1 MPKGKRKCSWWSLF
15 KSTCEEWS
23 DDRALR
29 FSAALA
35 YYAVFSLAPLLII
48 AVSLAGFFFGEQ
60 AARGEIFQQLSNLVG
75 ASAATEIQTL
85 IMASADKPKSAF
97 ATAIGIVTLLIG
109 ASGVFGQL
117 KDALNTIWGV
127 RVQPGGA
134 LWRFLRDYLLS
145 FGMILAIGF
154 LLIISLLITT
164 LMKMLSHSVNGFGS
178 LPGLAQPLTE
188 LLSFVLL
195 TLLFGVIYKVL
206 PDVDLNWRDVR
217 VGAFVTGLLFAA
229 GKYLIALYLAT
240 SSIGSSFGAAG
251 ALILVLVWI
260 YYSTVIFF
268 FGAEFTK
275 VYSRECGASINPSR
289 HATFVTEEMRAQQ
302 GVENRRG

>member
-1 MPKGKRKCSWWSLF
+1 MPNGKRKCTWWSLL
-15 KSTCEEWS
+15 KSTWNEWS
-23 DDRALR
+23 EDRGLR
-29 FSAALA
+29 FSAALS

-48 AVSLAGFFFGEQ
+48 AISVAGFFFGEQ

-75 ASAATEIQTL
+75 ASAAVEIQNLL
-85 IMASADKPKSAF
+85 IASASKPRSTLA
-97 ATAIGIVTLLIG
+97 AAIGLVTLLVG

-127 RVQPGGA
+127 RLQPGAA
-134 LWRFLRDYLLS
+134 LRQFLRDYLLS

-164 LMKMLSHSVNGFGS
+164 VMKALQDHLIGFAS
-178 LPGLAQPLTE
+178 FSGLAAPATE
-188 LLSFVLL
+188 LFSFIIMS
-195 TLLFGVIYKVL
+195 LLFGVIYKVL
-206 PDVDLNWRDVR
+206 PDVNLSWKDVL
-217 VGAFVTGLLFAA
+217 VGAFVTGLLFAI
-229 GKYLIALYLAT
+229 GKYLIALYLAR

-251 ALILVLVWI
+251 AFIVVLTWI

-275 VYSRECGASINPSR
+275 VYGRECGSRITPRR
-289 HATFVTEEMRAQQ
+289 HATFVTKEMRVEQ
-302 GVENRRG
+302 GVEESA